1 MRRFAGALA
10 LSSAI
15 TVFVAPVAYA
25 EAADGDANVAVF
37 KVLHKDGSVIAAYD
51 CTKGDSATI
60 TVKVTYKTSGA
71 KGSGSA
77 ENLECTGKPTF
88 VTIKTDLG
96 PGEHGDKVTSDI
108 SIKAEGSEPAIG
120 ESFAVVPADGTAD

>member
-1 MRRFAGALA
+1 MRKLAGALA

-15 TVFVAPVAYA
+15 AAFAAPVAYA
-25 EAADGDANVAVF
+25 EAADGDANAAVF

-51 CTKGDSATI
+51 CTEGDTATI
-60 TVKVTYKTSGA
+60 TVKVTYKNSGA
-71 KGSGSA
+71 KGSGSV

-96 PGEHGDKVTSDI
+96 AGNHGDKVSSDI
-108 SIKAEGSEPAIG
+108 SIKAEGPDPAIG
-120 ESFAVVPADGTAD
+120 GSFAEVPADGTAD